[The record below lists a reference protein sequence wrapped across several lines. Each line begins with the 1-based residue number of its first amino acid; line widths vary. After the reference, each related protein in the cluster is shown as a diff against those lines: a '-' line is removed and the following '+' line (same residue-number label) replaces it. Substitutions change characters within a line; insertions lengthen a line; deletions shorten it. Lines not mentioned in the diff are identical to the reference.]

1 MKLGLISFTKAF
13 VLATGLSLGSVAVAF
28 AGTPASAPATTYFP
42 IALGPQA
49 TIPLSSWYQN
59 PPTGAVTLGGVPFN
73 LTNFTLL
80 FQGQST
86 AITTSVQR
94 ANAAYLLLNSAW
106 TFAQYTGQTAGKVR
120 LTFSDGTIQET
131 PLVVG
136 GNIREWEFGLNWTAN
151 TLTNPSATN
160 VWTGLAA
167 PGMGG
172 ATAGIDMLR
181 IPISTSATLTGVT
194 VTNTAAF
201 STPWITLRGL
211 TVSDPAVTVSDPA
224 VNDEDEDEDGDDGDD
239 AALAMH
245 HDAAAK
251 HDDRPAPGAKAAD
264 DRHDGVGHAA
274 EKAETERP
282 DDH

>member
-1 MKLGLISFTKAF
+1 M
-13 VLATGLSLGSVAVAF
+13 AF

-73 LTNFTLL
+73 LGNFTLL

-86 AITTSVQR
+86 AIPTPVQR
-94 ANAAYLLLNSAW
+94 ADAAYLLLNSAW

-120 LTFSDGTIQET
+120 LTFSDGTFQET

-211 TVSDPAVTVSDPA
+211 TVSDPAGD
-224 VNDEDEDEDGDDGDD
+224 NEDADEDGDDGDD
-239 AALAMH
+239 AAPATPEMH
-245 HDAAAK
+245 HDAAGPERHDGANAPAAK

-264 DRHDGVGHAA
+264 DRHDGVGHDP

-282 DDH
+282 DDD